1 MSNNI
6 LSNTPIASL
15 CSSTTLPYIHNYTT
29 NTNGTIANNT
39 SSGSVSLVTQED
51 LDKRLSTI
59 EKRLAI
65 LVPDPLKLQKYETL
79 RKAYEHYKMLEI
91 LLEEQNG

>member
-1 MSNNI
+1 MNNNGLI
-6 LSNTPIASL
+6 NAPIASL
-15 CSSTTLPYIHNYTT
+15 CSSTTLPYIHNTATYS
-29 NTNGTIANNT
+29 NNT
-39 SSGSVSLVTQED
+39 SPASLSVLTQEHF
-51 LDKRLSTI
+51 DKRLSTI

>member
-1 MSNNI
+1 MSINV
-6 LSNTPIASL
+6 LSTAPIGALALNT
-15 CSSTTLPYIHNYTT
+15 TT
-29 NTNGTIANNT
+29 NTLGINT
-39 SSGSVSLVTQED
+39 SNGMYHLTNNSNGSAVSFVTKEEF
-51 LDKRLSTI
+51 DKRLDKI